1 MQQTLTESAGAA
13 KNKNKSALVTWV
25 LQHDSKM
32 SFNVLYIGLAVILS
46 IWLGLFWLVAVV
58 AAHGMIELYRQILL
72 GQSFRVAIFES
83 IWEIKL
89 DIGLIIFAFW
99 LDIYLGFIFGIAG
112 LSAGARTA
120 ANLGSR
126 AAQTGTR
133 AVVWQRLIRGVFISL
148 DDLGLAFRAMA
159 NRKKDQGVEKQEA
172 STVTDTATNYGS
184 EITGKSSWA
193 GKYTTGDWLSL
204 GFGFTFMMLIL
215 LAPVLIDKSYQEVAQ
230 IILKELRP
238 FP

>member
-1 MQQTLTESAGAA
+1 MQQTVTDTIGIA
-13 KNKNKSALVTWV
+13 KNKRNNAFVTWV

-58 AAHGMIELYRQILL
+58 ATHGMIELYRQILL
-72 GQSFRVAIFES
+72 GKPFWLALPEA

-99 LDIYLGFIFGIAG
+99 LDVYMGFIFGVAG

-148 DDLGLAFRAMA
+148 DDLGLAFRAVA
-159 NRKKDQGVEKQEA
+159 NRKKDKGTEKQEA
-172 STVTDTATNYGS
+172 TTVTDTATEDDS
-184 EITGKSSWA
+184 EIAGKSSWA
-193 GKYTTGDWLSL
+193 GKYSMGDWLSL

-215 LAPVLIDKSYQEVAQ
+215 LAPVLIDKSHQEVAQ
-230 IILKELRP
+230 IILNELRP